1 MRKFLLSVLM
11 LIMLTPS
18 LACAMPVCAEPA
30 QAAKPMA
37 MSDIPCHGMDHHSD
51 KKEKKSSS
59 GMLMKD
65 CMGLELQTADN
76 GPVIYK
82 PDISK
87 DVPVILAFNV
97 QPVSVWTSGNVS
109 SIRGSPPD
117 WPGHS
122 QTKPSI
128 LLTTQRL
135 RI

>member
-1 MRKFLLSVLM
+1 MRKILLSFLM

-30 QAAKPMA
+30 KAAKPMA
-37 MSDIPCHGMDHHSD
+37 MSDMPCPSMDHQG
-51 KKEKKSSS
+51 KAKEKQSSS

-65 CMGLELQTADN
+65 CMGLELQVADN
-76 GPVIYK
+76 GPVVHK

-87 DVPVILAFNV
+87 DVPVVLAFNIE
-97 QPVSVWTSGNVS
+97 PVTAWTLDNVRT
-109 SIRGSPPD
+109 IRGPPPD
-117 WPGHS
+117 WLGHS
-122 QTKPSI
+122 QTKSSI